1 MPLRASR
8 LLRIGRVLGHP
19 QGDTAMTRHDRKAAK
34 KIAQVMR
41 ELREGELTGDGSGR
55 LASCTYYNWTRS
67 WRRR

>member
-1 MPLRASR
+1 
-8 LLRIGRVLGHP
+8 
-19 QGDTAMTRHDRKAAK
+19 MTRHDRKAAK